1 MKTSTWLLFVSFL
14 LILVFPGD
22 VCCQMTSVVNSLAD
36 DEFAH
41 PHDKTITPD
50 FDESMDGI
58 CEDSLGRCTLRAAL
72 EEASNIGIAAHV
84 TFGGL
89 SGNLTVDDSNGPFAP
104 PDFSIITGVQ
114 QRVIIYGGN
123 SGTSVLMA
131 LGNATQVTGLGFAH
145 GLIGLIVE
153 GENNLVGANQYL
165 YSNYFHHFSQNGIL
179 VTGNSNTIAGNR
191 IGIAFDGTPI
201 GNQFGIFITGADNT
215 IGGILPGEG
224 NIISGNEKG
233 IGVYTLSGSTYIYG
247 NKIGTDSAGTVA
259 VGNQVG
265 IDNIGPNVH
274 IGNDT
279 PGGRNIISGNT
290 QSGILVG
297 TMAQE
302 NFIQDNYIGTDPSGT
317 IAVPNRDGITLGPGS
332 FTTLV
337 KHNRINYNFNNGI
350 LISGIP
356 QPSLESALHVIEG
369 NEILSN
375 GFAGIALT
383 GAANH
388 NTIGSSLT
396 GILEPNQ
403 IKFNGN
409 AGVLLAAQLDVP
421 QQNTIRRNSFQDN
434 NVLGIHIAA
443 GQGNIQPPVLTNFSD
458 PGGGTMTI
466 TGTHD
471 LAGALIDIYTGDAN
485 QSQSLEGLQWLG
497 EVVADAGGNFSVSL
511 PSCNCT
517 DLVATATDIL
527 GNTSEFSDGLS
538 TPVADGE
545 SIKHHVSVY
554 PNPFHTDVN
563 IQFSMKQAD
572 YVTLRM
578 FDITGKSISTLHQ
591 GDLPAGGHAY
601 TWMPGPAAPGMY
613 YYHLQ
618 FGAQPDVSGKVFYHA
633 N

>member
-1 MKTSTWLLFVSFL
+1 MKILNWLLPVSCL
-14 LILVFPGD
+14 LVLLFPGD
-22 VCCQMTSVVNSLAD
+22 VSSQMTSVVNSLAD

-41 PHDKTITPD
+41 PHDKSTTPK

-72 EEASNIGIAAHV
+72 EEASLLGLAAHV
-84 TFGGL
+84 TFGSL
-89 SGNLTVDDSNGPFAP
+89 SGNLVVDDNNGALGP
-104 PDFSIITGVQ
+104 PDLSIITGVQ
-114 QRVIIYGGN
+114 QRVIIYGSN
-123 SGTSVLMA
+123 VSTSILMA
-131 LGNATQVTGLGFAH
+131 VNNSTTVTGLGFAN
-145 GLIGLIVE
+145 GLIGLLVA
-153 GENNLVGANQYL
+153 GDNNLIGANQHL

-179 VTGNSNTIAGNR
+179 VAGNSNTIAGNR

-201 GNQFGIFITGADNT
+201 GNQFGIFITGADNV
-215 IGGILPGEG
+215 IGGTGPGEG
-224 NIISGNEKG
+224 NIISGNDKG
-233 IGVYTLSGSTYIYG
+233 IGVYTLSGSTFIYG
-247 NKIGTDSAGTVA
+247 NKIGTDSTGTVA

-265 IDNIGPNVH
+265 IDNIGPNVY

-297 TMAQE
+297 TMAQG

-337 KHNRINYNFNNGI
+337 KHNRINYNSNNGI

-356 QPSLESALHVIEG
+356 QPSLESDLHVIEG

-375 GFAGIALT
+375 GFAGIALV
-383 GAANH
+383 GAASH

-434 NVLGIHIAA
+434 NLLGIHIAA
-443 GQGNIQPPVLTNFSD
+443 GQGNIQPPVLSTFSD
-458 PGGGTMTI
+458 PGGGIMTI
-466 TGTHD
+466 IGSHS

-485 QSQSLEGLQWLG
+485 QAQSFEGLQWLG
-497 EVVADAGGNFSVSL
+497 EVVADASGNFSVSL
-511 PSCNCT
+511 PSCNCD

-538 TPVADGE
+538 TPVVELE
-545 SIKHHVSVY
+545 SNKHQVNVY
-554 PNPFHTDVN
+554 PNPFHTDVH
-563 IQFSMKQAD
+563 IQFSLGKAD
-572 YVTLRM
+572 HVSLIL
-578 FDITGKSISTLHQ
+578 FDITGKAMSTLYQ
-591 GDLPAGGHAY
+591 GDLPAGVHTY
-601 TWMPGPAAPGMY
+601 SWIPGPAAPGMY

-618 FGAQPDVSGKVFYHA
+618 FGAKTDISGKVVYSE
-633 N
+633 